1 MTFIRFDGSWR
12 SRFFFKRGIFPVLNG
27 QKLLRLRR
35 SDSGRGNH
43 WSKWYVCCF
52 MSSSIQH
59 LFFQFPAESKNLSSS
74 TWNYYSELLTDS
86 VWFFFLDDIS
96 KLHRLVV
103 EFLNNSA
110 NAHLFEELEP
120 VEPDRLTQQKK
131 SKKRKPATKEKGK
144 KGSTQPPKKKK
155 KEPELVCGVS

>member
-1 MTFIRFDGSWR
+1 MVF
-12 SRFFFKRGIFPVLNG
+12 
-27 QKLLRLRR
+27 
-35 SDSGRGNH
+35 
-43 WSKWYVCCF
+43 
-52 MSSSIQH
+52 
-59 LFFQFPAESKNLSSS
+59 
-74 TWNYYSELLTDS
+74 
-86 VWFFFLDDIS
+86 FFFLDDIS
-96 KLHRLVV
+96 KLHHLVV